1 MKSRLA
7 ALARDAVVFRPSR
20 IRKVRPPHLL
30 AGLSEQG
37 NFAIAK
43 GRNIG
48 AFRHIDPDA
57 VMLAGSQVV
66 VIE

>member
-7 ALARDAVVFRPSR
+7 ALAEMRSCSVLLGFERFVRR
-20 IRKVRPPHLL
+20 ICWL
-30 AGLSEQG
+30 ACRSKG

-57 VMLAGSQVV
+57 VMLAGSQIVV
-66 VIE
+66 LE